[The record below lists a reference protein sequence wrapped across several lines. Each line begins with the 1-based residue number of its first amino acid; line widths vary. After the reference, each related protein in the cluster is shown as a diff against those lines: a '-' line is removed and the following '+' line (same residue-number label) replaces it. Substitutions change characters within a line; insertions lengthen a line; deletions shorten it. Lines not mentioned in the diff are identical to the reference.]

1 MSKGFLV
8 FLAAGLVAVAVMI
21 GIVLFSAR
29 GGHIELRGSIQKVR
43 TMAADENS
51 SIVVVDFRF
60 VNPADYPFVVRDVQV
75 KIEGKDGK
83 AAEGAVI
90 SEVDAKKMFEYYPL
104 LGQKYN
110 DSLLARERIA
120 PHQQLD
126 KMIGAR
132 FELPEA
138 QVQARRKLIIRVE
151 DVDGAVSEITQ

>member
-8 FLAAGLVAVAVMI
+8 FLGVGLAVVAVFV

-60 VNPADYPFVVRDVQV
+60 VNPADYPFVVRTIEV

-83 AAEGAVI
+83 TTEGSVI

-110 DSLLARERIA
+110 DSLLSRERIA

-126 KMIGAR
+126 KMTCAR
-132 FELPEA
+132 FEIPEA

-151 DVDGAVSEITQ
+151 DVDGAVSEIAQ